1 MGAEGDD
8 CSFGGEFTRA
18 RVRTHTQTVSAS
30 GARDPASACLK
41 DPDFAVTQLDPNKPN
56 IRALV

>member
-1 MGAEGDD
+1 MGVEGDD

-18 RVRTHTQTVSAS
+18 RAHAYTDVSAS

-41 DPDFAVTQLDPNKPN
+41 DPDFAVAQLDPNKPH